1 MSSKKPKKKKAAPKP
16 APAPEPEV
24 EVPILAPMMPLA
36 QPSYSMTAVSSASEK
51 LSDNTGLEELIRAA
65 LAELAPVIKDHSG

>member
-1 MSSKKPKKKKAAPKP
+1 
-16 APAPEPEV
+16 
-24 EVPILAPMMPLA
+24 
-36 QPSYSMTAVSSASEK
+36 MTAVSSASEK